1 MNIGKEILRPS
12 IRPLLQGKV
21 FRRRGIDP
29 DAAAFVAASGASNPL
44 VINAWVKEIKSA
56 GLWSSIRAFPMRAGQ
71 NAGKGATV
79 FGLGGL
85 NAANGVLTGSPL
97 WQADGVQFLLA
108 SGQYMTADISSSS
121 ANYSAG
127 AAVNLLTTG
136 GANSCILAVNGTSGS
151 DSMQLN
157 DAAGSTLGS
166 GHRTVAG
173 GTYVATP
180 TQSFTTG
187 TPLFAVQGW
196 DGSVARRTTNGAPV
210 TIAAT
215 TFGGA
220 ITPFRVNARGD
231 TATAGQ
237 NKRVAFAFYLTGAGS
252 GSAATHETLR
262 TIYKA
267 TLGTG
272 LGLP

>member
-12 IRPLLQGKV
+12 IRPLLQGTV

-71 NAGKGATV
+71 NAGTGATV

-108 SGQYMTADISSSS
+108 SGQYMTAAISSSS

-127 AAVNLLTTG
+127 AAVNMLTTG
-136 GANSCILAVNGTSGS
+136 GPNSCILAVNGTSNA
-151 DSMQLN
+151 DALQIN
-157 DAAGSTLGS
+157 DASTNILSG

-173 GTYVATP
+173 STNVSAP
-180 TQSFTTG
+180 NQAFTAN
-187 TPLFAVQGW
+187 TPLFVVQGW
-196 DGSVARRTTNGAPV
+196 DGAVVRRTTNGVAV
-210 TIAAT
+210 SSAAT

-231 TATAGQ
+231 ATTAGQ

-252 GSAATHETLR
+252 GSAATQETLR

-272 LGLP
+272 LGLA